1 MIENSA
7 FCNNARHAVNYRD
20 TKTYAILLRK
30 IFYKKN
36 IIFRRVYNASI
47 DNISIFDIPVYNI
60 SIENLSLL
68 NNMTYQSL
76 FMYLKMSVFGV
87 LSSSNNT
94 IQCLIKI
101 HKLFI
106 RMKEI
111 YQKENYTSLTCLP
124 SFSQEIE
131 KSLNYNLFLWSII
144 IAVEKVN
151 S

>member
-1 MIENSA
+1 
-7 FCNNARHAVNYRD
+7 
-20 TKTYAILLRK
+20 
-30 IFYKKN
+30 
-36 IIFRRVYNASI
+36 
-47 DNISIFDIPVYNI
+47 
-60 SIENLSLL
+60 
-68 NNMTYQSL
+68 
-76 FMYLKMSVFGV
+76 MYLKMSVFCV

-94 IQCLIKI
+94 IQCVIKI